1 MSTGGGHFDYSSDPV
16 RLMDEL
22 KDWLG
27 RPDSQPTRTDQDMLE
42 AYSKLCEDCNN
53 RCRRCNEFL
62 RYELLPTAAQYEN
75 AEPNL
80 SDRFACLDRLT
91 SLERDE
97 LTRRTEKYEV
107 VPIPRLLHDIYK
119 EVQEALAD
127 FRPLEQWFTRYRL
140 MVLKKSPLQSRLKV
154 ARKLMDSH
162 GANFWEDDVIKLEQA
177 RFAEIGRDGRQ
188 AAKEGD
194 VETLSEIDRELK
206 TAEWIQIPP
215 RKMVER
221 VAKWKVEAGRV
232 HERDEL
238 ERKRRQF
245 PELTESIIADWNN
258 WEPSFREME
267 VSELAAD
274 PNWEALCHKFDEW
287 WDSAERELKEDDP
300 LFHRMG
306 PILEAQRGLD
316 ETITEYRE
324 KVERDGRKEKDR
336 DKVLRDLLEALRDP
350 GVSRSKLREL
360 YRMATWSGPLSP
372 DIEAAYR
379 KRMKSPLTTLGIGLF
394 LALVI
399 GAIVFAV
406 VGSG

>member
-1 MSTGGGHFDYSSDPV
+1 
-16 RLMDEL
+16 
-22 KDWLG
+22 
-27 RPDSQPTRTDQDMLE
+27 
-42 AYSKLCEDCNN
+42 
-53 RCRRCNEFL
+53 
-62 RYELLPTAAQYEN
+62 
-75 AEPNL
+75 
-80 SDRFACLDRLT
+80 
-91 SLERDE
+91 
-97 LTRRTEKYEV
+97 
-107 VPIPRLLHDIYK
+107 
-119 EVQEALAD
+119 
-127 FRPLEQWFTRYRL
+127 
-140 MVLKKSPLQSRLKV
+140 MVIKKSPLQSRLKV

-177 RFAEIGRDGRQ
+177 RFAEIGRDGRR

-194 VETLSEIDRELK
+194 VETLSEIDGELK
-206 TAEWIQIPP
+206 SAEWIQIP
-215 RKMVER
+215 
-221 VAKWKVEAGRV
+221 
-232 HERDEL
+232 
-238 ERKRRQF
+238 
-245 PELTESIIADWNN
+245 ELTESIVADWSD
-258 WEPSFREME
+258 WEASFREME

-287 WDSAERELKEDDP
+287 WDSAERELKKDDP
-300 LFHRMG
+300 LFHRME
-306 PILEAQRGLD
+306 PILEAQRDLD

-336 DKVLRDLLEALRDP
+336 DKVLRGLLEALRDP